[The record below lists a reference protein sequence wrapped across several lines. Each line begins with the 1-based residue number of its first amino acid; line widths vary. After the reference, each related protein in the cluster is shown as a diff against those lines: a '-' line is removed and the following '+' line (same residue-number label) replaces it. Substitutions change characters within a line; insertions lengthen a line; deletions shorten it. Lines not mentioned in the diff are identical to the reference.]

1 MLGIFPV
8 LFDPGQL
15 LFTGKFV
22 VLEGFTFCFV
32 VVVVV
37 VVVVIFAIVITK
49 G

>member
-32 VVVVV
+32 VVA